1 MKANTAVDERFDLTQ
16 LPTHNHVNGFSVL
29 EREQLREPH
38 KDRNAGIRLSECVWQ
53 FGQQTCQSL
62 AGLIDVGEHLQA
74 EEEGSERD
82 ESRHAATHERD
93 QDIQESIENL
103 GRQHIRDVMVET
115 NLFGFATDCS
125 LDLSSSQ

>member
-1 MKANTAVDERFDLTQ
+1 M
-16 LPTHNHVNGFSVL
+16 NGFSVL

-53 FGQQTCQSL
+53 FVQQTCQSL

-82 ESRHAATHERD
+82 ESRHAAD

-125 LDLSSSQ
+125 LDLPSSQ

>member
-1 MKANTAVDERFDLTQ
+1 M
-16 LPTHNHVNGFSVL
+16 NGFSVL

-38 KDRNAGIRLSECVWQ
+38 KDRNAGIRLSESVWQ
-53 FGQQTCQSL
+53 FVQQTCQSL

-74 EEEGSERD
+74 EEGSERD

-125 LDLSSSQ
+125 LDLPSSQ

>member
-1 MKANTAVDERFDLTQ
+1 MKGNTAVDERFGLTQ

-38 KDRNAGIRLSECVWQ
+38 KHRNAGIRLSVCVWQ
-53 FGQQTCQSL
+53 FVQQTCQSL

-74 EEEGSERD
+74 EEEGSKRD
-82 ESRHAATHERD
+82 ESRHAETHERD

-103 GRQHIRDVMVET
+103 GRQHVRDVMVET
-115 NLFGFATDCS
+115 NLFWFATDCS

>member
-1 MKANTAVDERFDLTQ
+1 MKGNTAVDERFGLTQ

-29 EREQLREPH
+29 EREQLSEPH

-53 FGQQTCQSL
+53 FVQQTCQSL

>member
-38 KDRNAGIRLSECVWQ
+38 KDRNTGIRLSECVWQ
-53 FGQQTCQSL
+53 FVQQTCQSL

-82 ESRHAATHERD
+82 ESRHAAMRERD

-115 NLFGFATDCS
+115 NLFEFATDCS